1 MKNFQFGLIIRI
13 LLLAGS
19 IFLLSYFY
27 FNFTLPVTQI
37 IILAIIVLQVYLLIK
52 YVNVTNYELSK
63 FFNSVKYSDFGR
75 VIMPEKLGP
84 SFKELNKS
92 LSNVI
97 TQFQTT
103 RSETEEHFQ
112 YLQTVVKQVGTG
124 LISFNENGDITL
136 FNESAKKILNTHEL
150 KNIHSFSDISKDLVV
165 SLNSIKT
172 GEKELLKLSTD
183 GRQIHLSI
191 FACEFKLRGKMYK
204 LVSLQDI
211 SSELERERLH
221 NELEI
226 ARDVQFKML
235 PKENPVIPGYLISSI
250 CIPALEVGGD
260 YFDFINLTENKI
272 GIVIADVAG
281 KGLPAAIYM
290 TLTKGAFQSYTGLS
304 DSPKEVLTKL
314 NSLIYDTIERGSFI
328 TMFYAVLDYENDK
341 LTFARAG
348 HEPVIYFNNKKE
360 KLSLLK
366 PGGIGLGL
374 EEGKIFSESLEENE
388 INVLDGDSFLFFT
401 DGLTDSKNDK
411 NSDFAMNNLLD
422 VIKEYENKSLY
433 IQPGKLLDKLTSE
446 IKSFRNNI
454 AQYDDMTAI
463 VINKKHSS
471 EDT

>member
-1 MKNFQFGLIIRI
+1 M
-13 LLLAGS
+13 
-19 IFLLSYFY
+19 
-27 FNFTLPVTQI
+27 
-37 IILAIIVLQVYLLIK
+37 
-52 YVNVTNYELSK
+52 
-63 FFNSVKYSDFGR
+63 
-75 VIMPEKLGP
+75 
-84 SFKELNKS
+84 
-92 LSNVI
+92 SNVI

-191 FACEFKLRGKMYK
+191 FASEFKLRGKMYK

-235 PKENPVIPGYLISSI
+235 PKENPVIPGYLISSM

-260 YFDFINLTENKI
+260 YFDFIKLDENKI

-401 DGLTDSKNDK
+401 DGLTDSKNEK

>member
-1 MKNFQFGLIIRI
+1 MKNFQIVLIIRVLI
-13 LLLAGS
+13 LAAS
-19 IFLLSYFY
+19 IFLLAYLYFDL
-27 FNFTLPVTQI
+27 TLPTTQV
-37 IILAIIVLQVYLLIK
+37 IILALIVLQVYLLIRH
-52 YVNVTNYELSK
+52 VNVTNYELTK
-63 FFNSVKYSDFGR
+63 FFNSVKYSDFSR
-75 VIMPEKLGP
+75 VIMPKKLGP

-92 LSNVI
+92 LTNI
-97 TQFQTT
+97 IKQFQTT

-124 LISFNENGDITL
+124 LISFTGNGDITL
-136 FNESAKKILNTHEL
+136 FNESAKKIFKTHEL
-150 KNIHSFSDISKDLVV
+150 KNIHSLSNIDRDLVA
-165 SLNSIKT
+165 SLNSVKT
-172 GEKELLKLSTD
+172 GEKELLKFFTN
-183 GRQIHLSI
+183 GKQIHLSV
-191 FACEFKLRGKMYK
+191 FASDFKLRGEIHK

-235 PKENPVIPGYLISSI
+235 PKENPTIPGYLISSM

-260 YFDFINLTENKI
+260 YFDFIKLGENKI

-290 TLTKGAFQSYTGLS
+290 TLTKGAFQSYAALS

-328 TMFYAVLDYENDK
+328 TMFYAILDPNNDK

-348 HEPVIYFNNKKE
+348 HEPVIYFNNKEE

-374 EEGKIFSESLEENE
+374 EEGKIFSGSIEEKE
-388 INVLDGDSFLFFT
+388 IDILQGDSLLFLT
-401 DGLTDSKNDK
+401 DGLTDAKSET
-411 NSDFAMNNLLD
+411 NSDFGMKNLLD
-422 VIKEYENKSLY
+422 VIKNYKGSNSHIEPKELLNKLS
-433 IQPGKLLDKLTSE
+433 KE
-446 IKSFRNNI
+446 IKSFRNNSP
-454 AQYDDMTAI
+454 QYDDITVI
-463 VINKKHSS
+463 VITKECPGGK
-471 EDT
+471 T

>member
-13 LLLAGS
+13 LVLTAS
-19 IFLLSYFY
+19 IFLLSYLY
-27 FNFTLPVTQI
+27 FNTTLFTTEI
-37 IILAIIVLQVYLLIK
+37 IILVLSVLQIYLLIK

-63 FFNSVKYSDFGR
+63 FFNSVKFSDFNR
-75 VIMPEKLGP
+75 IIMPEKLGP

-97 TQFQTT
+97 KQFQTA

-124 LISFNENGDITL
+124 LISFNDNGDITL
-136 FNESAKKILNTHEL
+136 FNKKIFNTHKL
-150 KNIHSFSDISKDLVV
+150 KNIHSLSEISQDLVV

-191 FACEFKLRGKMYK
+191 FASEFKLRGKMYK

-235 PKENPVIPGYLISSI
+235 PKENPVIPGYLISSM

-260 YFDFINLTENKI
+260 YFDFIKLDENKI

-401 DGLTDSKNDK
+401 DGLTDSKNEK

-433 IQPGKLLDKLTSE
+433 IQPGKLLDKLTSG

-454 AQYDDMTAI
+454 PQYDDMTAI
-463 VINKKHSS
+463 VINKKHFS

>member
-63 FFNSVKYSDFGR
+63 FFNSVKFSDFNR

-191 FACEFKLRGKMYK
+191 FASEFKLRGKMYK

-235 PKENPVIPGYLISSI
+235 PKENPVIPGYLISSM

-260 YFDFINLTENKI
+260 YFDFIKLDENKI

-348 HEPVIYFNNKKE
+348 HEPIIYFNNKKE

-388 INVLDGDSFLFFT
+388 INVFDGDSFLFFT

-454 AQYDDMTAI
+454 PQYDDMTAI

>member
-13 LLLAGS
+13 LVLTAS
-19 IFLLSYFY
+19 IFLLSYLY
-27 FNFTLPVTQI
+27 FNTTLFTTEI
-37 IILAIIVLQVYLLIK
+37 IILVLIVLQIYLLIK

-63 FFNSVKYSDFGR
+63 FFNSVKFSDFNR
-75 VIMPEKLGP
+75 IIMPEKFGP

-235 PKENPVIPGYLISSI
+235 PKENPVIPGYLISSM

-260 YFDFINLTENKI
+260 YFDFIKLDENKI

-388 INVLDGDSFLFFT
+388 INVFDGDSFLFFT

>member
-63 FFNSVKYSDFGR
+63 FFNSVKFSDFNR

-191 FACEFKLRGKMYK
+191 FASEFKLRGKMYK

-235 PKENPVIPGYLISSI
+235 PKENPVIPGYLISSM

-260 YFDFINLTENKI
+260 YFDFIKLDENKI

-348 HEPVIYFNNKKE
+348 HEPIIYFNNKKE

-388 INVLDGDSFLFFT
+388 INVFDGDSFLFFT

>member
-191 FACEFKLRGKMYK
+191 FASEFKLRGKMYK

-235 PKENPVIPGYLISSI
+235 PKENPVIPGYLISSM

-260 YFDFINLTENKI
+260 YFDFIKLDENKI

-401 DGLTDSKNDK
+401 DGLTDSKNEK

-454 AQYDDMTAI
+454 PQYDDMTAI

>member
-63 FFNSVKYSDFGR
+63 FFNSVKFSDFNR

-191 FACEFKLRGKMYK
+191 FASEFKLRGKMYK

-235 PKENPVIPGYLISSI
+235 PKENPVIPGYLISSM

-260 YFDFINLTENKI
+260 YFDFIKLDENKI

-348 HEPVIYFNNKKE
+348 HEPIIYFNNKKE

-401 DGLTDSKNDK
+401 DGLTDSKNEK